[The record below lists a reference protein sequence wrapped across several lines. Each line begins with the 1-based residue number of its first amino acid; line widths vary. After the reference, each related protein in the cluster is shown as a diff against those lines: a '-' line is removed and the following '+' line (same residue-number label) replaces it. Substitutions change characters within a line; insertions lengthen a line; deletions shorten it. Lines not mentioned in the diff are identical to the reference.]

1 MFIVFL
7 FIIFLC
13 VVIWLLL
20 VEYFFLKNGNKNDK
34 KISFKT
40 AMELAELPVVT
51 FRHGDKKIHFLL
63 DTGSNNSII
72 DSSCIKGINY
82 TKTNVNMQLCGN
94 EGHNQ
99 TITEIIHFTIKHN
112 DYIYD
117 DDFQVVNMSA
127 PFNAIKKE
135 TGVTVHGIL
144 GNAFF
149 SKYKYIL
156 DFKDMIAY
164 SKKK

>member
-1 MFIVFL
+1 MFIIFL
-7 FIIFLC
+7 FIIFLV
-13 VVIWLLL
+13 VVIALLC
-20 VEYFFLKNGNKNDK
+20 VEYWFLKGEKSK

-51 FRHGDKKIHFLL
+51 FCHGNKKLHFLL

-72 DSSCIKGINY
+72 SSNCIKGIQY

-99 TITEIIHFTIKHN
+99 TITEVIHFNIKHN
-112 DYIYD
+112 NYIYD
-117 DDFQVVNMSA
+117 DDFQVVDMSA
-127 PFNAIKKE
+127 PFKAIKKE

-156 DFKDMIAY
+156 DFKDMVAY